1 VFCFSI
7 LKTKTTNQKIKK
19 GVSENHAHILLAAF
33 TFVHSL
39 KEKTKPSFREF
50 LDWLYLHVSVVL
62 TSCLDKPSQLA
73 VRRLTGGQ
81 GKP

>member
-1 VFCFSI
+1 
-7 LKTKTTNQKIKK
+7 KKNHKQKIKK
-19 GVSENHAHILLAAF
+19 GVSEKHAHILLAAF